1 MYRALYAFE
10 NSAENTLCCKA
21 GDRFTILDSSNK
33 DWWLAQ
39 NGRGQLGYIPAS
51 YLAVDEVI

>member
-10 NSAENTLCCKA
+10 NDADNVLPCKA
-21 GDRFTILDSSNK
+21 GDMFTILEND
-33 DWWLAQ
+33 DAHWWLVQ

-51 YLAVDEVI
+51 YLALDEVN